1 MKKFKVFFLLAASL
15 LAGCDDIKEIV
26 HSFNVS
32 VKVPGLPGFNL
43 RGDFVYYDE
52 MFAIYDENE
61 YHNNLAYLSCLNN
74 IDTIGIDTDGLTDK
88 KAFEQLGFDNVHTHD
103 MDLDGFSEDPLD
115 VCNFTVANK
124 AFEYDDKKYQVFA
137 LNVLGTKTLDQM
149 ASNLD
154 IGVDNETYLNREEAH
169 LEWIHKEN
177 HKGFDVTAN
186 RILDDFYDY
195 VAEYKKDDVTLIYY
209 VSGHSRGGAVANI
222 IAKELTDTKVKTF
235 GYCGASPAT
244 TTDVN
249 ASKYTN
255 IFCFTNTDDVVP
267 YFPSE
272 SMGFIVYGKRVYISI
287 EDNIDLWN
295 EMTNFKSY
303 KHLDVKLCQEV
314 MRQLAIS
321 RDDLY
326 RIPDSKDPMELMACS
341 TYEYAEIL
349 YKDYQKKLEENP
361 ILARYVKLT
370 DIEQLENGKYG
381 FYLVCAPAMLLELII
396 RVVQEPEQAKNII
409 ETYSSYIGRYMT
421 IFKPLLNYILQLGT
435 DLISYTCIPHFAAN
449 YLVALSCLD

>member
-1 MKKFKVFFLLAASL
+1 MKKFKVFFLLAAAL
-15 LAGCDDIKEIV
+15 LAGCDDIEEIS

-61 YHNNLAYLSCLNN
+61 YHNNLAYLSCLSN
-74 IDTIGIDTDGLTDK
+74 IDTIGIDTDDLTDK

-103 MDLDGFSEDPLD
+103 MNLDGFSEDPLD

-154 IGVDNETYLNREEAH
+154 IGANNESYLNRKEAH
-169 LEWIHKEN
+169 SEWVHRKN
-177 HKGFDVTAN
+177 HKGFDVTAT
-186 RILDDFYDY
+186 RVLDDFNDY
-195 VAEYKKDDVTLIYY
+195 LDEHKVDGATPIYY

-222 IAKELTDTKVKTF
+222 IAKELTDTNVKTF

-244 TTDVN
+244 TTDTN
-249 ASKYTN
+249 ASKYKN

-267 YFPSE
+267 CFPSE
-272 SMGFIVYGKRVYISI
+272 SLGFSIYGRRINTSI
-287 EDNIDLWN
+287 ESNLKTWN
-295 EMTNFKSY
+295 EMTNSKSY
-303 KHLDVKLCQEV
+303 KHLNVKLCKDT
-314 MRQLAIS
+314 MDLLAATREDFYKVPS
-321 RDDLY
+321 N
-326 RIPDSKDPMELMACS
+326 KDPMELISFS
-341 TYEYAEIL
+341 TYEYADIM
-349 YKDYQKKLEENP
+349 YNDYQKKLDENP

-421 IFKPLLNYILQLGT
+421 IFKPLINYILQLGT